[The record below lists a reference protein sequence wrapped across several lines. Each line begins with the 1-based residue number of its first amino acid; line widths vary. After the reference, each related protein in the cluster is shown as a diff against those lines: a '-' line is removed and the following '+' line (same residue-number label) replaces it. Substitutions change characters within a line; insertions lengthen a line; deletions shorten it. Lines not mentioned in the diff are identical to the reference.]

1 MAYVNGNL
9 ALQPKRKPDQ
19 KQQNFRETRKVVV
32 KRKSIPVQ
40 EKLLYMFTILVCVV
54 VAGVIIMRYAQIY
67 QMDLEIKNLT
77 KHQAEMEVDM
87 VELKK
92 QVALNSSPEK
102 IHEKAIQLGYVDPT
116 DGSMIK
122 VNTAAKEPIAM
133 NKE

>member
-19 KQQNFRETRKVVV
+19 KQKNFRETRKVVV

-40 EKLLYMFTILVCVV
+40 EKLLYMFTILVCVI

-77 KHQAEMEVDM
+77 KQQAQMETDM

-102 IHEKAIQLGYVDPT
+102 IKEKAAQMGFAAPDDEP
-116 DGSMIK
+116 IK

-133 NKE
+133 KKE

>member
-77 KHQAEMEVDM
+77 KKQTQMEVDM

-92 QVALNSSPEK
+92 QVALNSSPGQ
-102 IHEKAIQLGYVDPT
+102 IREKAIQLGYVDPE
-116 DGSMIK
+116 DEPIK
-122 VNTAAKEPIAM
+122 VNTTAKEPIAM
-133 NKE
+133 KKE

>member
-9 ALQPKRKPDQ
+9 ALQPKRKPEQ

-32 KRKSIPVQ
+32 KRKSMPVQ
-40 EKLLYMFTILVCVV
+40 EKLLYMFTILVCVI

-67 QMDLEIKNLT
+67 QMDLEIKTLT
-77 KHQAEMEVDM
+77 KQQADMEFNI

-92 QVALNSSPEK
+92 QVALNSSPERIK
-102 IHEKAIQLGYVDPT
+102 EKAKEYGMDVQT
-116 DGSMIK
+116 DEPIK
-122 VNTAAKEPIAM
+122 VNTEAKEPIAM